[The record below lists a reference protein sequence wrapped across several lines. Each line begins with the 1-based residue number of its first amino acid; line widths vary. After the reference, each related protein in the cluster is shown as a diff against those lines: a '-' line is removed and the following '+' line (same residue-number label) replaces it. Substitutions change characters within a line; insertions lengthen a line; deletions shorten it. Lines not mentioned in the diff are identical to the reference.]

1 MNQDRCKTILITG
14 AGGFIGRR
22 VVTAFKND
30 RVIACGFS
38 SKSKADLHNGHF
50 GEPVDITKKED
61 LVYLCRKYAPD
72 VVIHCAGIAHQKI
85 NAVSK
90 ADYFAVNSLATER
103 LAEYAIQSNPD
114 VHFIFLSSISVYG
127 EKHGHKL
134 VNEQDACLPSS
145 DYAESKLDAEQRL
158 KKLYEHGKLKK
169 LDLLRL
175 APVYDRRW
183 SVNIEKRVY
192 APRKLFFLR
201 FGSGGQ
207 RLSILSRE
215 NLVRFI
221 SFRVNTALNDELNND
236 EFSETLNICDEHPC
250 TFNEIIDIFQ
260 KSKLQPSRLSIRIP
274 LFVVKMGAA
283 IAGQLL
289 KTRSGWI
296 ASCYDKLAADLVF
309 DNEKMLKTGFR
320 PTDSIKSVF
329 LTKSELS
336 AYNGSSNT
344 KIHH

>member
-22 VVTAFKND
+22 VVAAFKND

-38 SKSKADLHNGHF
+38 SKSKIELHKDHF
-50 GEPVDITKKED
+50 RESVDITKEED
-61 LVYLCRKYAPD
+61 LENLCRKYMPD

-85 NAVSK
+85 NAISK
-90 ADYFAVNSLATER
+90 ADYFAVNSLATEH

-114 VHFIFLSSISVYG
+114 VHFVFLSSISVYG
-127 EKHGHKL
+127 EKHGNKF
-134 VNEQDACLPSS
+134 VNEQDTCLPSS
-145 DYAESKLDAEQRL
+145 DYAESKLDAEHRL

-175 APVYDRRW
+175 APVYDRNW
-183 SVNIEKRVY
+183 SINIEKRVY
-192 APRKLFFLR
+192 APGKLFFLR
-201 FGSGGQ
+201 FGSGRQ

-221 SFRVNTALNDELNND
+221 CFRVNTALNDELNND

-250 TFNEIIDIFQ
+250 TFNEIINVFQ

-274 LFVVKMGAA
+274 LSVVKMSAA

-289 KTRSGWI
+289 KARSSWI

-309 DNEKMLKTGFR
+309 NNEKMLKTGFI
-320 PTDSIKSVF
+320 PKDSVKSVF
-329 LTKSELS
+329 L
-336 AYNGSSNT
+336 NDGSDDAFLD
-344 KIHH
+344 KI